1 MEQNKQWF
9 RRGLHD
15 GIPIALG
22 YFAVAFALGIS
33 AKRAGLTAFQA
44 TLASLLCNASA
55 GEYAGFTV
63 IASQAPYLEMA
74 VITLII
80 NARYLLMSA
89 SLSQKVSPDMAF
101 RHRLLVG
108 FVITDEIFGASVTQP
123 GKLNPFYNYGL
134 ALASLSWWAVGT
146 CLGVVV
152 GNILPAL
159 LVTAL
164 GVGIYGMFLAIV
176 IPPARSNPVI
186 RILVLLSMVL
196 SFLCSRLPVISS
208 LSEGSRIILLTVV
221 LSLAAAILF
230 PVSEEAAAGDAA
242 PQSPQ
247 ENAVGTTAGKES
259 E

>member
-1 MEQNKQWF
+1 MEENKHWF

-33 AKRAGLTAFQA
+33 AKQAGLTALQA

-63 IASQAPYLEMA
+63 IAAQAPYLEMA
-74 VITLII
+74 IITLII

-89 SLSQKVSPDMAF
+89 SLSQKISPDTAF
-101 RHRLLVG
+101 GHRLLVG

-134 ALASLSWWAVGT
+134 ALISLSCWALGT

-152 GNILPAL
+152 GSILPAL

-176 IPPARSNPVI
+176 IPPARTNPVI
-186 RILVLLSMVL
+186 RGLVLLSMVL
-196 SFLCSRLPVISS
+196 SFLCSRLPMIST
-208 LSEGSRIILLTVV
+208 LSEGSRIILLTVL
-221 LSLAAAILF
+221 LSLGAALLF
-230 PVSEEAAAGDAA
+230 PIPEESQD
-242 PQSPQ
+242 
-247 ENAVGTTAGKES
+247 NAVGANTEKES
-259 E
+259 N

>member
-1 MEQNKQWF
+1 MEENKHWF

-33 AKRAGLTAFQA
+33 AKQAGLTALQA

-63 IASQAPYLEMA
+63 IAAQAPYLEMA
-74 VITLII
+74 IITLII

-89 SLSQKVSPDMAF
+89 SLSQKISPDTPF
-101 RHRLLVG
+101 WHRLLVG

-134 ALASLSWWAVGT
+134 ALISLSCWALGT

-152 GNILPAL
+152 GSILPAL

-176 IPPARSNPVI
+176 IPPARTNPVI
-186 RILVLLSMVL
+186 RGLVLLSMVL
-196 SFLCSRLPVISS
+196 SFLCSRLPMIST
-208 LSEGSRIILLTVV
+208 LSEGSRIILLTVL
-221 LSLAAAILF
+221 LSLGAALLF
-230 PVSEEAAAGDAA
+230 PVPEESQD
-242 PQSPQ
+242 
-247 ENAVGTTAGKES
+247 NAVGAKAGRES
-259 E
+259 N

>member
-1 MEQNKQWF
+1 MEENKHWF

-33 AKRAGLTAFQA
+33 AKQAGLTALQA

-63 IASQAPYLEMA
+63 IAAQAPYLEMA
-74 VITLII
+74 IITLII

-89 SLSQKVSPDMAF
+89 SLSQKISPDTPF
-101 RHRLLVG
+101 WHRLLVG

-134 ALASLSWWAVGT
+134 ALISLSCWALGT

-152 GNILPAL
+152 GSILPPL

-176 IPPARSNPVI
+176 IPPARTNPVI
-186 RILVLLSMVL
+186 RGLVLLSMVL
-196 SFLCSRLPVISS
+196 SFLCSRLPMIST
-208 LSEGSRIILLTVV
+208 LSEGSRIILLTVL
-221 LSLAAAILF
+221 LSLGAALLF
-230 PVSEEAAAGDAA
+230 PIPEESQD
-242 PQSPQ
+242 
-247 ENAVGTTAGKES
+247 NAVGAKAGRES
-259 E
+259 N

>member
-1 MEQNKQWF
+1 MEENKHWF

-33 AKRAGLTAFQA
+33 AKQAGLTALQA

-63 IASQAPYLEMA
+63 IAAQAPYLEMA
-74 VITLII
+74 IITLII

-89 SLSQKVSPDMAF
+89 SLSQKISPDTPF
-101 RHRLLVG
+101 WHRLLVG

-134 ALASLSWWAVGT
+134 ALISLSCWALGT

-152 GNILPAL
+152 GSILPAL

-176 IPPARSNPVI
+176 IPPARTNPVI
-186 RILVLLSMVL
+186 RGLVLLSMVL
-196 SFLCSRLPVISS
+196 SFLCSRLPMIST
-208 LSEGSRIILLTVV
+208 LSEGSRIILLTVL
-221 LSLAAAILF
+221 LSLGAALLF
-230 PVSEEAAAGDAA
+230 PVPEESQD
-242 PQSPQ
+242 
-247 ENAVGTTAGKES
+247 NAVGANTEKES
-259 E
+259 N

>member
-1 MEQNKQWF
+1 MEENKHWF

-33 AKRAGLTAFQA
+33 AKQAGLTALQA

-63 IASQAPYLEMA
+63 IAAQAPYLEMA
-74 VITLII
+74 IITLII

-89 SLSQKVSPDMAF
+89 SLSQKISPDTAF
-101 RHRLLVG
+101 GHRLLVG

-134 ALASLSWWAVGT
+134 ALISLSCWALGT

-152 GNILPAL
+152 GSILPPL

-176 IPPARSNPVI
+176 IPPARTNPVI
-186 RILVLLSMVL
+186 RGLVLLSMVL
-196 SFLCSRLPVISS
+196 SFLCSRLPMIST
-208 LSEGSRIILLTVV
+208 LSEGSRIILLTVL
-221 LSLAAAILF
+221 LSLGAALLF
-230 PVSEEAAAGDAA
+230 PVPEESQD
-242 PQSPQ
+242 
-247 ENAVGTTAGKES
+247 NAVGANTEKES
-259 E
+259 N

>member
-1 MEQNKQWF
+1 MEENKHWF

-33 AKRAGLTAFQA
+33 AKQAGLTALQA

-63 IASQAPYLEMA
+63 IAAQAPYLEMA
-74 VITLII
+74 IITLII

-89 SLSQKVSPDMAF
+89 SLSQKISPDTAF
-101 RHRLLVG
+101 GHRLLVG

-134 ALASLSWWAVGT
+134 ALISLSCWALGT

-152 GNILPAL
+152 GSILPAL

-176 IPPARSNPVI
+176 IPPARTNPVI
-186 RILVLLSMVL
+186 RGLVLLSMVL
-196 SFLCSRLPVISS
+196 SFLCSRLPMIST
-208 LSEGSRIILLTVV
+208 LSEGSRIILLTVL
-221 LSLAAAILF
+221 LSLGAALLF
-230 PVSEEAAAGDAA
+230 PIPEESQD
-242 PQSPQ
+242 
-247 ENAVGTTAGKES
+247 NAVGAKAGRES
-259 E
+259 N

>member
-1 MEQNKQWF
+1 MEENKHWF

-33 AKRAGLTAFQA
+33 AKQAGLTALQA

-63 IASQAPYLEMA
+63 IAAQAPYLEMA
-74 VITLII
+74 IITLII

-89 SLSQKVSPDMAF
+89 SLSQKISPDTPF
-101 RHRLLVG
+101 WHRLLVG

-134 ALASLSWWAVGT
+134 ALISLSCWALGT

-152 GNILPAL
+152 GSILPPL

-176 IPPARSNPVI
+176 IPPARTNPVI
-186 RILVLLSMVL
+186 RGLVLLSMVL
-196 SFLCSRLPVISS
+196 SFLCSRLPMIST
-208 LSEGSRIILLTVV
+208 LSEGSRIILLTVL
-221 LSLAAAILF
+221 LSLGAALLF
-230 PVSEEAAAGDAA
+230 PIPEESQD
-242 PQSPQ
+242 
-247 ENAVGTTAGKES
+247 NAVGANTEKES
-259 E
+259 N

>member
-1 MEQNKQWF
+1 MEENKHWF

-33 AKRAGLTAFQA
+33 AKQAGLTALQA

-63 IASQAPYLEMA
+63 IAAQAPYLEMA
-74 VITLII
+74 IITLII

-89 SLSQKVSPDMAF
+89 SLSQKISPDTAF
-101 RHRLLVG
+101 GHRLLVG

-134 ALASLSWWAVGT
+134 ALISLSCWALGT

-152 GNILPAL
+152 GSILPPL

-176 IPPARSNPVI
+176 IPPARTNPVI
-186 RILVLLSMVL
+186 RGLVLLSMVL
-196 SFLCSRLPVISS
+196 SFLCSRLPMIST
-208 LSEGSRIILLTVV
+208 LSEGSRIILLTVL
-221 LSLAAAILF
+221 LSLGAALLF
-230 PVSEEAAAGDAA
+230 PIPEESQD
-242 PQSPQ
+242 
-247 ENAVGTTAGKES
+247 NAVGANTEKES
-259 E
+259 N

>member
-1 MEQNKQWF
+1 MEENKHWF

-33 AKRAGLTAFQA
+33 AKQAGLTALQA

-63 IASQAPYLEMA
+63 IAAQAPYLEMA
-74 VITLII
+74 IITLII

-89 SLSQKVSPDMAF
+89 SLSQKISPDTPF
-101 RHRLLVG
+101 WHRLLVG

-134 ALASLSWWAVGT
+134 ALISLSCWALGT

-152 GNILPAL
+152 GSILPAL

-176 IPPARSNPVI
+176 IPPARTNPVI
-186 RILVLLSMVL
+186 RGLVLLSMVL
-196 SFLCSRLPVISS
+196 SFLCSRLPMIST
-208 LSEGSRIILLTVV
+208 LSEGSRIILLTVL
-221 LSLAAAILF
+221 LSLGAALLF
-230 PVSEEAAAGDAA
+230 PIPEESQD
-242 PQSPQ
+242 
-247 ENAVGTTAGKES
+247 NAVGANTEKES
-259 E
+259 N

>member
-1 MEQNKQWF
+1 MEENKHWF

-33 AKRAGLTAFQA
+33 AKQAGLTALQA

-63 IASQAPYLEMA
+63 IAAQAPYLEMA
-74 VITLII
+74 IITLII

-89 SLSQKVSPDMAF
+89 SLSQKISPDTAF
-101 RHRLLVG
+101 GHRLLVG

-134 ALASLSWWAVGT
+134 ALISLSCWALGT

-152 GNILPAL
+152 GSILPPL

-176 IPPARSNPVI
+176 IPPARTNPVI
-186 RILVLLSMVL
+186 RGLVLLSMVL
-196 SFLCSRLPVISS
+196 SFLCSRLPMIGT
-208 LSEGSRIILLTVV
+208 LSEGSRIILLTVL
-221 LSLAAAILF
+221 LSLGAALLF
-230 PVSEEAAAGDAA
+230 PVPEESQD
-242 PQSPQ
+242 
-247 ENAVGTTAGKES
+247 NAVGAKAGRES
-259 E
+259 N

>member
-1 MEQNKQWF
+1 MNQNKQWF

-89 SLSQKVSPDMAF
+89 SLSQKFSPDTPF

-123 GKLNPFYNYGL
+123 GRLNPFYNYGL
-134 ALASLSWWAVGT
+134 AIASLSWWAVGT

-152 GNILPAL
+152 GNILPEL

-164 GVGIYGMFLAIV
+164 GVGIYGMFLAII
-176 IPPARSNPVI
+176 IPPARTDRVI
-186 RILVLLSMVL
+186 RILVLLSMTL
-196 SFLCSRLPVISS
+196 SFLCSRLPLIRS
-208 LSEGSRIILLTVV
+208 LSEGSRIILLTVL
-221 LSLAAAILF
+221 LSLGAAVLF
-230 PVSEEAAAGDAA
+230 PVSEEDTHSDAA
-242 PQSPQ
+242 PQTPQ
-247 ENAVGTTAGKES
+247 ENAVGTANGKES
-259 E
+259 V

>member
-1 MEQNKQWF
+1 MQMEENKHWF

-33 AKRAGLTAFQA
+33 AKQAGLTALQA

-63 IASQAPYLEMA
+63 IAAQAPYLEMA
-74 VITLII
+74 IITLII

-89 SLSQKVSPDMAF
+89 SLSQKISPDTAF
-101 RHRLLVG
+101 GHRLLVG

-134 ALASLSWWAVGT
+134 ALISLSCWALGT

-152 GNILPAL
+152 GSILPPL

-176 IPPARSNPVI
+176 IPPARTNPVI
-186 RILVLLSMVL
+186 RGLVLLSMVL
-196 SFLCSRLPVISS
+196 SFLCSRLPMIGT
-208 LSEGSRIILLTVV
+208 LSEGSRIILLTVL
-221 LSLAAAILF
+221 LSLGAALLF
-230 PVSEEAAAGDAA
+230 PVPEESQD
-242 PQSPQ
+242 
-247 ENAVGTTAGKES
+247 NAVGAKAGRES
-259 E
+259 N

>member
-1 MEQNKQWF
+1 MEENKHWF

-33 AKRAGLTAFQA
+33 AKQAGLTALQA

-63 IASQAPYLEMA
+63 IAAQAPYLEMA
-74 VITLII
+74 IITLII

-89 SLSQKVSPDMAF
+89 SLSQKISPDTPF
-101 RHRLLVG
+101 WHRLLVG

-134 ALASLSWWAVGT
+134 ALIPLSCWALGT

-152 GNILPAL
+152 GSILPAL

-176 IPPARSNPVI
+176 IPPARTNPVI
-186 RILVLLSMVL
+186 RGLVLLSMVL
-196 SFLCSRLPVISS
+196 SFLCSRLPMIST
-208 LSEGSRIILLTVV
+208 LSEGSRIILLTVL
-221 LSLAAAILF
+221 LSLGAALLF
-230 PVSEEAAAGDAA
+230 PIPEESQD
-242 PQSPQ
+242 
-247 ENAVGTTAGKES
+247 NAVGANTEKES
-259 E
+259 N

>member
-1 MEQNKQWF
+1 MEENKHWF

-33 AKRAGLTAFQA
+33 AKQAGLTALQA

-63 IASQAPYLEMA
+63 IAAQSPYLEMA
-74 VITLII
+74 IITLII

-89 SLSQKVSPDMAF
+89 SLSQKISPDTAF
-101 RHRLLVG
+101 GHRLLVG

-134 ALASLSWWAVGT
+134 ALISLSCWALGT

-152 GNILPAL
+152 GSILPPL

-176 IPPARSNPVI
+176 IPPARTNPVI
-186 RILVLLSMVL
+186 RGLVLLSMVL
-196 SFLCSRLPVISS
+196 SFLCSRLPMIST
-208 LSEGSRIILLTVV
+208 LSEGSRIILLTVL
-221 LSLAAAILF
+221 LSLGAALLF
-230 PVSEEAAAGDAA
+230 PIPEESQD
-242 PQSPQ
+242 
-247 ENAVGTTAGKES
+247 NAVGAKAGRES
-259 E
+259 N